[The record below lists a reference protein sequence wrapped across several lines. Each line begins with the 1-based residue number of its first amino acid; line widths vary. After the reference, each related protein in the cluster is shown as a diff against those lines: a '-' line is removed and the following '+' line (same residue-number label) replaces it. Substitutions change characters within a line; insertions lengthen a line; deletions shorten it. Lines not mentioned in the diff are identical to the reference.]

1 MIDKNVRN
9 CNLTKRIVNIIQ
21 AFVAYVIAQ
30 TITDNFLNGS
40 VVWTIVIMVVVLIA
54 FIPLG
59 IWLDKKIDARYEN

>member
-9 CNLTKRIVNIIQ
+9 CNLMKRIVNIIQ
-21 AFVAYVIAQ
+21 ALVAYVIAQ

>member
-9 CNLTKRIVNIIQ
+9 CNLMKRIVNIIQ

>member
-9 CNLTKRIVNIIQ
+9 CNLVKRIVNIIQ

-40 VVWTIVIMVVVLIA
+40 VVWTIVIMMVVLIA

-59 IWLDKKIDARYEN
+59 IWLDKKNRCTL

>member
-9 CNLTKRIVNIIQ
+9 CNLMKRIVNIIQ

-30 TITDNFLNGS
+30 TISDNFLNGS
-40 VVWTIVIMVVVLIA
+40 DVWTIVIMVVVLIA
-54 FIPLG
+54 FIPFG

>member
-9 CNLTKRIVNIIQ
+9 CNLMKRIVNIIQ
-21 AFVAYVIAQ
+21 AFAAYVIAQ

>member
-9 CNLTKRIVNIIQ
+9 CNLMKRIVNIIQ

-59 IWLDKKIDARYEN
+59 IWLDKKIDARYED

>member
-9 CNLTKRIVNIIQ
+9 CNLVKRIVNIIQ

-59 IWLDKKIDARYEN
+59 IWLDKK

>member
-9 CNLTKRIVNIIQ
+9 CNLMKRIVNIIQ

-30 TITDNFLNGS
+30 TISDNFLNGS
-40 VVWTIVIMVVVLIA
+40 VVWTIVIMMVVLIA

>member
-9 CNLTKRIVNIIQ
+9 CNLVKRIVNIIQ

-30 TITDNFLNGS
+30 TMTDNFLNGS

>member
-9 CNLTKRIVNIIQ
+9 CNLVKRIVNIIQ

>member
-9 CNLTKRIVNIIQ
+9 CNLVKRIVNIIQ

-30 TITDNFLNGS
+30 TISDNFLNGS
-40 VVWTIVIMVVVLIA
+40 VVWTIVIMMVVLIA

>member
-9 CNLTKRIVNIIQ
+9 CNLVKRIVNIIQ

-40 VVWTIVIMVVVLIA
+40 VVWTIVIMMVVLIA

>member
-9 CNLTKRIVNIIQ
+9 CNIMKRIVNIIQ

-40 VVWTIVIMVVVLIA
+40 VVWTIVIMMVVLIA

>member
-9 CNLTKRIVNIIQ
+9 CNLMKRIVNIIQ

-40 VVWTIVIMVVVLIA
+40 VVWTIVIMMVVLIA